1 VWLLSGCPDT
11 PPNCTTT
18 GRPRP
23 PSPSSAVG
31 WWRFALT
38 PADRTAFGRGTG
50 SVTWLAPG
58 VIHDV
63 RGGGREPSV
72 SIHSYSP
79 PLRQMHYY
87 TAAGRDRL
95 RLARSVPTDQP
106 EEPIS

>member
-1 VWLLSGCPDT
+1 MWLLSWL
-11 PPNCTTT
+11 
-18 GRPRP
+18 PRHATELQDHG
-23 PSPSSAVG
+23 PSAAAFSVVRVG

-87 TAAGRDRL
+87 TAAGRDRV